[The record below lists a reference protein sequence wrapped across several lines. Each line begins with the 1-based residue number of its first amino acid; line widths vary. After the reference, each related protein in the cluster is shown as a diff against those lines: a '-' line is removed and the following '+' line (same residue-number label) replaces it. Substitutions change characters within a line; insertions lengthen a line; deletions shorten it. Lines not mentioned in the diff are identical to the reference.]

1 MGSIIIQNVRN
12 VFKVEL
18 FLIKRISI
26 LIEEISIKGISFM
39 TTIKIDGNS
48 LTLEDIVNVARHH
61 YLIELTPVA
70 IVEIEESRQYVDE
83 LVQSGEVVYGIT
95 TGFGNFSNV
104 RISKEEAKSLQ
115 KNLIISHACGIGEC
129 FNSEVVRAIML
140 LRINNLAKGF
150 SGIRLST
157 LNTLIEMLNK
167 GVHPQIYE
175 KGSLGASGDLVPLAH
190 MVLPML
196 GEGEAEFKGE
206 MLPGSEAMKRAGI
219 ATIELT
225 SKEGLAL
232 INGTQVMTAVGA
244 LTVYDSLNLLK
255 ANDIATSLTLE
266 ALNGITDPF
275 IPELHALRPHPG
287 QGIVAAN
294 LLRLLEG
301 SERTTRQGDLRVQD
315 AYSLRCAPQIQGA
328 SYDAIEFVKSRVE
341 IEINSVTD
349 NPIILRDKN
358 MGISGGHFHGQ
369 PMALAFDFLGIALA
383 EIANVSERR
392 IERLVNPALNNELP
406 AFLTEHGGLH
416 SGYMIVQYAA
426 ASLVSENKVLAHPA
440 SVDSI
445 PSSANQEDHVSMG
458 TIAARKAK
466 EIYQNA
472 KSVVGMELM
481 LACQAIDLNKLD
493 ANKRLGR
500 GTKAAYDSIREL
512 IPVLE
517 FDRIT
522 YVDMHQAIDLIHD
535 DFINKVESALE
546 EKLG

>member
-1 MGSIIIQNVRN
+1 MS
-12 VFKVEL
+12 
-18 FLIKRISI
+18 
-26 LIEEISIKGISFM
+26 
-39 TTIKIDGNS
+39 TIKIDGNH
-48 LTLEDIVNVARHH
+48 LTLEDIINVARHYH
-61 YLIELTPVA
+61 SIELTSSA
-70 IVEIEESRQYVDE
+70 RKEVELSRQYVDE
-83 LVQSGEVVYGIT
+83 LVASGEVVYGIT

-104 RISKEEAKSLQ
+104 HISKDEARALQ
-115 KNLIISHACGIGEC
+115 KNLIISHSCGIGEC
-129 FNSEVVRAIML
+129 FSTEIVRAIML

-167 GVHPQIYE
+167 KVHPRIYE

-190 MVLPML
+190 MVLPMI
-196 GEGEAEFKGE
+196 GEGEAEYQGE
-206 MLPGSEAMKRAGI
+206 MLSGIDAMKRAGI
-219 ATIELT
+219 SPIELT

-244 LTVYDSLNLLK
+244 LTVYDAIALLK
-255 ANDIATSLTLE
+255 ANDIATGLTME

-294 LLRLLEG
+294 LLTLLKG
-301 SERTTRQGDLRVQD
+301 SERTTHQGELRVQD

-328 SYDAIEFVKSRVE
+328 SYDALAFVKSRVE

-349 NPIILRDKN
+349 NPIILRDKK

-458 TIAARKAK
+458 TIAARKALDIFK
-466 EIYQNA
+466 NA

-481 LACQAIDLNKLD
+481 LACQAIDLNKQD
-493 ANKRLGR
+493 SDKALGR
-500 GTKAAYDSIREL
+500 GTKAAYDIIRSLISPLSEDRVTYIDMHKAIEL
-512 IPVLE
+512 I
-517 FDRIT
+517 
-522 YVDMHQAIDLIHD
+522 D
-535 DFINKVESALE
+535 DHFIEKVEFALG
-546 EKLG
+546 EKLL